1 MHADL
6 DAGFPDSAKALFDV
20 CVFGSGPA
28 GLTVAIE
35 LAKSGKRIAL
45 VEAGTFEYASESQE
59 IYAGTETGLK
69 AWNSLSIAR
78 LRYFGG
84 TSGHWA
90 GLCGLLEESDF
101 SADTYHG
108 LPGWPVARKAVL
120 EHLAQATEILDLVQP
135 NFASTPVKAGLQSN
149 FLQRGSALSPPTRF
163 GRKYRSGVIESSK
176 IQLLTRANLVEL
188 RLAARSGGKAAIDHA
203 VLKNYKG
210 QTFGINASRFVLALG
225 AIENARLLLNSDNQ
239 VAGGIGNH
247 AGYVGRCFM
256 EHLNVRIG
264 RFVVRDESYFLGQG
278 RGLTA
283 TEDVRRSQRIGNGV
297 LAVNPVFIPVDTG
310 RARYVKRILREEIC
324 EFETIREYARKFRDF
339 DCLGEGVITSLIEQS
354 PNPDSRISLNA
365 DVDPLGLRRANL
377 HWSIND
383 ADRRT
388 IRILGMELAKELAR
402 LDAAR
407 VQLSDFMIDK
417 SQPVPVY
424 PHAHHMGTTRM
435 SGDPRHG
442 VVDENCKVHGVDNLY
457 VAGASVFPTGGG
469 INPTLTIVLLALR
482 LAKHLT
488 QLA

>member
-6 DAGFPDSAKALFDV
+6 DAGFPDPAKASFDV
-20 CVFGSGPA
+20 CVFGTGPA
-28 GLTVAIE
+28 GLTVALE

-45 VEAGTFEYASESQE
+45 VEAGAFEYANESQE

-90 GLCGLLEESDF
+90 GLCGLQSEIDF

-108 LPGWPVARKAVL
+108 LPGWPITRKDVL
-120 EHLAQATEILDLVQP
+120 EHLPRAIEILDLVRP
-135 NFASTPVKAGLQSN
+135 DFASTPVKAGLQSS
-149 FLQRGSALSPPTRF
+149 FLLRGTALSPPTRF
-163 GRKYRSGVIESSK
+163 GRKYRASVVESSN
-176 IQLLTRANLVEL
+176 IQLLTRANLVEF
-188 RLAARSGGKAAIDHA
+188 RLAVRSGGNASMDHA

-210 QTFGINASRFVLALG
+210 QAFRISAGRFVLALG
-225 AIENARLLLNSDNQ
+225 AIENARLLLNSDKQ
-239 VAGGIGNH
+239 APGGIGNH

-264 RFVVRDESYFLGQG
+264 RFVVRDKSYFSDKALS
-278 RGLTA
+278 LTA
-283 TEDVRRSQRIGNGV
+283 TDDVARSQRIGSGMLTAHPSFV
-297 LAVNPVFIPVDTG
+297 PVDTG
-310 RARYVKRILREEIC
+310 RTKAIKRILREEVC
-324 EFETIREYARKFRDF
+324 EFETIRDYARRFEDF
-339 DCLGEGVITSLIEQS
+339 DCVGEGVITSLIEQS

-365 DVDPLGLRRANL
+365 GVDPLGLRRVDL
-377 HWSIND
+377 HWAIND

-402 LDAAR
+402 IDVAR

-417 SQPVPVY
+417 SRPVPVY

-435 SGDPRHG
+435 SADPRHG
-442 VVDENCKVHGVDNLY
+442 VVDENCRVHGVSNLY
-457 VAGASVFPTGGG
+457 VAGASVFPVGGG
-469 INPTLTIVLLALR
+469 INPTLTIVLLAAR
-482 LAKHLT
+482 LAKHLER
-488 QLA
+488 LA